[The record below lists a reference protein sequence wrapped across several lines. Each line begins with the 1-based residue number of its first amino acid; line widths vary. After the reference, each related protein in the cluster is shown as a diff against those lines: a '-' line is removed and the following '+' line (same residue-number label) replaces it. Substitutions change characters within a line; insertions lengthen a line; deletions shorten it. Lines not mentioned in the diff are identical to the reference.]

1 MTDSGI
7 GTPDHADGDP
17 GAPRRRRAPAS
28 FPSSDPRRRGR
39 IDPMGRV
46 WSVRSDHA
54 TTGGSPPVPAT
65 GERLARARLGC
76 GYSAASELMGARLVP
91 SPRPPPSIGASA
103 AVTATGETSRRRR
116 PRLFLDGGLLVRV
129 ILGLA
134 ASQGYSVAVA
144 AACEGHR
151 RVKRKR

>member
-1 MTDSGI
+1 MQRSRQDRWFASR
-7 GTPDHADGDP
+7 AGDW
-17 GAPRRRRAPAS
+17 R
-28 FPSSDPRRRGR
+28 
-39 IDPMGRV
+39 
-46 WSVRSDHA
+46 
-54 TTGGSPPVPAT
+54 
-65 GERLARARLGC
+65 ERLARARLGC

-91 SPRPPPSIGASA
+91 SPRPTPSIGASA
-103 AVTATGETSRRRR
+103 AVAATGETSRRRR

-144 AACEGHR
+144 AACEGL